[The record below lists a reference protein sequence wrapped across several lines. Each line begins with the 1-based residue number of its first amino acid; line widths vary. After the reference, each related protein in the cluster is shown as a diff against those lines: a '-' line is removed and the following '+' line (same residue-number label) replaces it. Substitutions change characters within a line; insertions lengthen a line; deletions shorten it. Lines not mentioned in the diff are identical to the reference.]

1 MKHGLKISLILVL
14 GIFILYPAV
23 RTLMVSFQTDHG
35 VSFANYEYLFKTP
48 GSLVAIKN
56 TLVMGILTVLICG
69 AIGTFLAFFVHFFDV
84 PFNRLL
90 DKILMLPLV
99 VPGLIIVFS
108 FVQLYG
114 ESGLVTKT
122 LESLFNLEAPPY
134 SFVGLSGILLVHAY
148 TQYIYFYMNVTVA
161 IKQLDRSVIEA
172 SMNLGASPWKVFT
185 TIIIPFIKPAL
196 ISSSILTFMTGI
208 GSFSAPNIIG
218 GGYKV
223 LTTQILLAK
232 ANMYLEL
239 AASQVVVL
247 SLFALSYLG
256 VARIYERRAA
266 FASSVRESE
275 LQPVKIKNKA
285 AKTLM
290 VTLASALIAMIVL
303 PILTIVFLSFV
314 KPGTWMIEI
323 YPKEFS
329 IDNYINIFTKPR
341 SLAPFVNS
349 IKMALLASL
358 SAAAVSIP
366 ASYILTKTTS
376 KTRPL
381 IEFMVMLPFA
391 MPASAIAINM
401 INGFSQ
407 ILLGTW
413 LLLPLAYFV
422 NLLPMAVRSISLSY
436 QRLKGEYAEASKTL
450 GAGNSTTFLKITLPL
465 IAPGIWAGLLLVFIR
480 SIGEYTISA
489 FLYTASNRPISI
501 AMVNSIFEFNI
512 GLAMAYGSLVL
523 ALTFLGS
530 ALIRKLQHST
540 E

>member
-1 MKHGLKISLILVL
+1 M
-14 GIFILYPAV
+14 
-23 RTLMVSFQTDHG
+23 
-35 VSFANYEYLFKTP
+35 
-48 GSLVAIKN
+48 
-56 TLVMGILTVLICG
+56 
-69 AIGTFLAFFVHFFDV
+69 
-84 PFNRLL
+84 
-90 DKILMLPLV
+90 
-99 VPGLIIVFS
+99 
-108 FVQLYG
+108 
-114 ESGLVTKT
+114 
-122 LESLFNLEAPPY
+122 
-134 SFVGLSGILLVHAY
+134 
-148 TQYIYFYMNVTVA
+148 
-161 IKQLDRSVIEA
+161 
-172 SMNLGASPWKVFT
+172 
-185 TIIIPFIKPAL
+185 
-196 ISSSILTFMTGI
+196 
-208 GSFSAPNIIG
+208 
-218 GGYKV
+218 
-223 LTTQILLAK
+223 
-232 ANMYLEL
+232 
-239 AASQVVVL
+239 
-247 SLFALSYLG
+247 
-256 VARIYERRAA
+256 ARIYERRAA

>member
-1 MKHGLKISLILVL
+1 MKHGLKLSLILVL